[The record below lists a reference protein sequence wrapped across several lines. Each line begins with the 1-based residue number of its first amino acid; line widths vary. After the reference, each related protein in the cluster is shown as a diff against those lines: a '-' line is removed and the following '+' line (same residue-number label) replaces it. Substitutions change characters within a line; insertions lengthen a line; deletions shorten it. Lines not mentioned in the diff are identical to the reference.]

1 MAASSPLLVVGL
13 GNPGPKYQ
21 ANRHNIGFMAVDA
34 IARRHGFGPFRS
46 RFQGEIAEG
55 VVDGARVL
63 VLKPMT
69 FMNES
74 GRSVA
79 AAARF
84 FKIPTERIM
93 VLHDELDLAAG
104 KIRVKDGGGH
114 AGHNG
119 LKSLHAHLGAEYRR
133 VRLGI
138 GHPGDKNRVVGYVL
152 EDFAKSDAAWLD
164 PLLDAVADNFSHL
177 AEGDASTFMS
187 KVALALKPPQAR
199 PSSTSASEFASKP
212 KSEPASNPKSEPK
225 SAYETSTSARD
236 KPHGLG
242 DKLRGLAD
250 KLRGLGNKPRGTN
263 GV

>member
-55 VVDGARVL
+55 VVDGVRVL

-84 FKIPTERIM
+84 FKIPVETIV
-93 VLHDELDLAAG
+93 VLHDELDLAGG

-119 LKSLHAHLGAEYRR
+119 LRSLHAHLGAEYRR

-152 EDFAKSDAAWLD
+152 EDFAKADAAWLD
-164 PLLDAVADNFSHL
+164 PLLDAVADNFPHL
-177 AEGDASTFMS
+177 AKGDASAFMS
-187 KVALALKPPQAR
+187 KVALALNPPQAR
-199 PSSTSASEFASKP
+199 PSRTPASEPPGEPARKPESKP
-212 KSEPASNPKSEPK
+212 ARKPESENQ
-225 SAYETSTSARD
+225 TSGHD
-236 KPHGLG
+236 KPHGLS
-242 DKLRGLAD
+242 DTLRGLAD
-250 KLRGLGNKPRGTN
+250 KLRGLGNKTRGTD